1 MKRAR
6 GFSLLEVLVAFTIL
20 ALSLGVLMQIFSG
33 SLRNADITRDAAQ
46 ATALAQTLLAGAG
59 VETPL
64 TTAESGGVHAG
75 KFRWRLVMAPH
86 DEPRGD
92 RPLLGVPESPRGP
105 TAAELWRVTAEVAWG
120 GDEWA
125 GGRTGARNV
134 TLTTLRL
141 RKPSPP

>member
-33 SLRNADITRDAAQ
+33 SLRNADVTRDAAQ

-59 VETPL
+59 IETPL
-64 TTAESGGVHAG
+64 VAGESGGVHG
-75 KFRWRLVMAPH
+75 SKFRWRLVMAPYE
-86 DEPRGD
+86 EPP
-92 RPLLGVPESPRGP
+92 RPGVPENLRIPG
-105 TAAELWRVTAEVAWG
+105 AVEMWRVTARVAWG
-120 GDEWA
+120 GDERA
-125 GGRTGARNV
+125 GGRTSERDV

>member
-33 SLRNADITRDAAQ
+33 SLRNADVTRDAAQ

-64 TTAESGGVHAG
+64 AAGESSGVHG
-75 KFRWRLVMAPH
+75 GRFRWRLVMVPH
-86 DEPRGD
+86 EEPP
-92 RPLLGVPESPRGP
+92 RPGVPENLRTP
-105 TAAELWRVTAEVAWG
+105 AAVDLWRVTARVAWG
-120 GDEWA
+120 GDE
-125 GGRTGARNV
+125 RTGERDV